1 MAQFE
6 KHFVQDLTQDI
17 KIRQCGTIVF
27 NGDNLSNVITVHLY
41 NGTEPYSGGG
51 SVSCSV
57 ICPDGAT
64 VPITNGSISG
74 NTVTVTLTGDCFA
87 LPGQIGVGV
96 QVVSGDIRTTVLKA
110 IYNVELL
117 ETDTIVDPGSRITAS
132 VGQLVSD
139 IENAV
144 AQIPASDMAS
154 LMAGIAPTFSAST
167 NYIAGAYVYYNGTLY
182 RFTTAHSAGSWT
194 GTDATQVALSNDLGS
209 QVSDLKSALTNLF
222 GDVNAQNITVKDGY
236 YFGYDH
242 GDRTSSGFEK
252 LTFNTTFGYIYY
264 IEATTTENLPLF
276 KCGTLYFPA
285 LARSES
291 ENAER
296 IGCYFIGNGA
306 TVSVNA
312 ITAQGY
318 IIRECVTPVADTT
331 LYNLPNISASLKQIQ
346 NMIYREFEV
355 STLANAAVD
364 GAGNIISIANNT
376 LYYCCVTGLKKIN
389 VSKGSVYA
397 FFYSLPAVGA
407 KSYNGART
415 VQTLDNTDINV
426 PDGVT
431 YFAVKHTAK
440 PTITVPDSNIISSF
454 AQKTITTTDFDC
466 DTFERNIAYTVG
478 ANGITIATNH
488 VPVNGFSGN
497 IFTIGMPQNLAFE
510 TQIAFNRNQTVYI
523 RNYYTSWSEWA
534 ELAVKSTVDSEIE
547 SVNKFYNLLVG
558 QPYTDTVMCIGDSLT
573 RGQTYKSASESYLNK
588 YNYPY
593 FLKAKYFSD
602 ATTVSNIARPG
613 YSAKEIWDN
622 LYSNIAAI
630 PDNSLIF
637 CLIGTNEGLTD
648 TVSTDCAGEDISNY
662 NGNTN
667 TGCYGKIVKT
677 LLTKSCKVVLVTPW
691 KSSGTMPTTLKA
703 INDLGA
709 KWNLPVC
716 ALSEAMFPDALRTMD
731 GYTDVVHLNAIGY
744 SKLADE
750 IYFGT
755 CKALTNSYCPD
766 FLPEESQ

>member
-1 MAQFE
+1 MSQFE
-6 KHFVQDLTQDI
+6 QWEYVNLLAGAGKFQVNGGLFARDVNGNRLGLHVYHGNDKAALSGTVQGIAKFPPNSDNIEKFEFTGEIGQNGSDVWVDLPKECYYYPGPMTVA
-17 KIRQCGTIVF
+17 IRLV
-27 NGDNLSNVITVHLY
+27 NGDSRTVLATFSGHVNDITD
-41 NGTEPYSGGG
+41 GTP
-51 SVSCSV
+51 
-57 ICPDGAT
+57 T
-64 VPITNGSISG
+64 VPPQS
-74 NTVTVTLTGDCFA
+74 
-87 LPGQIGVGV
+87 LPDNIE
-96 QVVSGDIRTTVLKA
+96 DFI
-110 IYNVELL
+110 VELEGMKSTV
-117 ETDTIVDPGSRITAS
+117 ETAAAKVD
-132 VGQLVSD
+132 
-139 IENAV
+139 
-144 AQIPASDMAS
+144 DMA
-154 LMAGIAPTFSAST
+154 
-167 NYIAGAYVYYNGTLY
+167 
-182 RFTTAHSAGSWT
+182 
-194 GTDATQVALSNDLGS
+194 ND
-209 QVSDLKSALTNLF
+209 VDDLKSSLTNLF

-291 ENAER
+291 ANAER

-364 GAGNIISIANNT
+364 GAGNIISFANNT

-534 ELAVKSTVDSEIE
+534 ELAVKSMVDSEIE